1 MLVVTRRVN
10 ESIIIDTGKDKIEIV
25 LKDIRG
31 KNARIGIHADKRLM
45 IVRKELI
52 RRDDAKEID

>member
-1 MLVVTRRVN
+1 MLVVTRRIN

-31 KNARIGIHADKRLM
+31 KNARIGVHADKRYT
-45 IVRKELI
+45 IVREELMEHESENN
-52 RRDDAKEID
+52 D